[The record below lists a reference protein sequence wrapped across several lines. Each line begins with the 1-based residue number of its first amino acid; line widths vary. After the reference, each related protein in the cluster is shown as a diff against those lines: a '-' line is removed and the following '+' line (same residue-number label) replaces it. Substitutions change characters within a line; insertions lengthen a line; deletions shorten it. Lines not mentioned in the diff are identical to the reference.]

1 MPITMQDLRNEELVI
16 AELEQLDVTYLSRLF
31 ETKPGQLLAPHQLL
45 AKLIQQPSSRVRAA
59 LISLLLA
66 HPEYARHA
74 IPALRLLQDNHAQQF
89 KFFYTAAVY
98 LQVQFESSLR
108 AFMNTRYQTIPDLFS
123 KELKIEGNTPLEK
136 LRSLAYLHSK
146 WNGLHLN
153 WAGTYQNA
161 ALHLLRRWKLE
172 KQWNL

>member
-1 MPITMQDLRNEELVI
+1 MPIIMQDLKNEEQVI
-16 AELEQLDVTYLSRLF
+16 AELEQLGIRYLSRQF
-31 ETKPGQLLAPHQLL
+31 EAKPNQPCAPHQLL

-66 HPEYARHA
+66 HPEYAVHV
-74 IPALRLLQDNHAQQF
+74 PTTLGLLQDNHLLHF

-98 LQVQFESSLR
+98 LQAQFESSLR
-108 AFMNTRYQTIPDLFS
+108 AFMDMRYQTLPDFFS
-123 KELKIEGNTPLEK
+123 KELRVEGETPLAK
-136 LRSLAYLHSK
+136 LRSLAHLHSK

-161 ALHLLRRWKLE
+161 ALHLLRRWEVE

>member
-1 MPITMQDLRNEELVI
+1 M
-16 AELEQLDVTYLSRLF
+16 
-31 ETKPGQLLAPHQLL
+31 

-66 HPEYARHA
+66 HPEYSVHV
-74 IPALRLLQDNHAQQF
+74 PTALGPLQDNHAQHF

-98 LQVQFESSLR
+98 LQAQFESSLR
-108 AFMNTRYQTIPDLFS
+108 AFMDMRYQTLPDLFS
-123 KELKIEGNTPLEK
+123 KELGVEGDTLLAK
-136 LRSLAYLHSK
+136 LQSLAYLHSK

-153 WAGTYQNA
+153 WVGTYQNA
-161 ALHLLRRWKLE
+161 ALHLLHRREVE